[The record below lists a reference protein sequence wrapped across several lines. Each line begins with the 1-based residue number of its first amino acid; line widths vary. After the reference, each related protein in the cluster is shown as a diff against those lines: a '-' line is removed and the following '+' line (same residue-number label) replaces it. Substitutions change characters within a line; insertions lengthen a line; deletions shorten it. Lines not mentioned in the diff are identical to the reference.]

1 MIRAAV
7 LAALVA
13 LTLPLAA
20 AAQGDLPRI
29 SHRGVDLY
37 AIEPDP
43 ERNFDVSIVSSERG
57 IDAMRAALDLLL
69 SRSYLSANAIAT
81 LQKRGRVIL
90 LYDPNYPE
98 KGEMLSYTV
107 AGFFPKYFRER
118 GDFLVRVGRHGIKWP
133 AKELAAVIA
142 HELAG
147 HGMQEARGERERM
160 RPLDRECEAWL
171 YEEQA
176 YQDLGVNKSTKP
188 MIEFRKQLEQRE
200 CSDFRRYQAETVPV
214 SLRLWETRNPNV
226 TSLLV
231 VFRQY
236 LRASAAESRV
246 LGRRE

>member
-1 MIRAAV
+1 MIRAV
-7 LAALVA
+7 LAAL
-13 LTLPLAA
+13 LTLLLPLAA
-20 AAQGDLPRI
+20 AAQGDLART

-37 AIEPDP
+37 AVAPDP
-43 ERNFDVSIVSSERG
+43 ERHFDVTIVPSERG
-57 IDAMRAALDLLL
+57 IESMRTALDALL

-81 LQKRGRVIL
+81 LQKHGRVIL
-90 LYDPNYPE
+90 VYDPNYPD
-98 KGEMLSYTV
+98 KGQMLGYTV

-118 GDFLVRVGRHGIKWP
+118 GDFLVRIGRHGIKWP
-133 AKELAAVIA
+133 ARELAAVIA

-176 YQDLGVNKSTKP
+176 YQDLGVNKSSKP

-200 CSDFRRYQAETVPV
+200 CSDFRRYQAEAVPV
-214 SLRLWETRNPNV
+214 SLRLWESRNPNV

-236 LRASAAESRV
+236 LHASGVESR
-246 LGRRE
+246 LTGRSG

>member
-7 LAALVA
+7 LTVLAV
-13 LTLPLAA
+13 LTLPLTALG
-20 AAQGDLPRI
+20 QGESPRA

-37 AIEPDP
+37 TVAPDA
-43 ERNFDVSIVSSERG
+43 ERNFDVSIVPPEKG
-57 IDAMRAALDLLL
+57 VEAMRAALDLLL
-69 SRSYLSANAIAT
+69 SRSYLSANAIAS
-81 LQKRGRVIL
+81 LQKHGRVIL
-90 LYDPNYPE
+90 VYDPNYPD
-98 KGEMLSYTV
+98 KGQMLGYTV

-118 GDFLVRVGRHGIKWP
+118 GDFLVRIGRHGIKWP

-160 RPLDRECEAWL
+160 RSLDRECEAWL

-176 YQDLGVNKSTKP
+176 YQDLGVDKSSKP

-200 CSDFRRYQAETVPV
+200 CSDFRRYQSETVPV
-214 SLRLWETRNPNV
+214 SLRLWEARNPNV

-236 LRASAAESRV
+236 LKATGAESG
-246 LGRRE
+246 LNGRRG

>member
-1 MIRAAV
+1 MSRAAV

-13 LTLPLAA
+13 LAFPFTVL
-20 AAQGDLPRI
+20 AQGDLPRA

-37 AIEPDP
+37 AIAPDP
-43 ERNFDVSIVSSERG
+43 ERHFDVSIVPPEKG
-57 IDAMRAALDLLL
+57 IESMRAALDLLL
-69 SRSYLSANAIAT
+69 SRSYLSGNAIAS
-81 LQKRGRVIL
+81 LQKHGRVIL
-90 LYDPNYPE
+90 VYDPNYPE
-98 KGEMLSYTV
+98 KGQMLGYTV

-133 AKELAAVIA
+133 ARELAAVLA

-176 YQDLGVNKSTKP
+176 YQDMGVDKSSKP
-188 MIEFRKQLEQRE
+188 MVEFRKQLEERE
-200 CSDFRRYQAETVPV
+200 CSDFRRYQAEAVPV

-226 TSLLV
+226 PSLLV

-236 LRASAAESRV
+236 LKANGTESRV
-246 LGRRE
+246 LGQRG